1 MDMVSASPNQF
12 TRSRATRSVL
22 IIDDS
27 RTNLN
32 IMGHHLGKLGYLVL
46 LADSGAQALELIASR
61 RFDLVLLDKVM
72 PQMSGMDVLREIRG
86 SRDLQDLP
94 VIMFTAHA
102 DQSGAMQAYAAGADD
117 YFVQPVDFEQ
127 MGTRIARVLARAE
140 RTEELKRLCLT
151 LDARIAARAIELGEA
166 RRDLAQLR
174 GEISSAV
181 AL

>member
-1 MDMVSASPNQF
+1 MDMVPASPRQF
-12 TRSRATRSVL
+12 SRGCAVRSVL

-32 IMGHHLGKLGYLVL
+32 IMGHHLGKLGYLVM
-46 LADSGAQALELIASR
+46 LADGGAQAMELIASH

-102 DQSGAMQAYAAGADD
+102 DQSGAMQAFAAGADD
-117 YFVQPVDFEQ
+117 YFVQPVDFDQ
-127 MGTRIARVLARAE
+127 MAARIARVLARAD

-174 GEISSAV
+174 GETGA
-181 AL
+181 AA